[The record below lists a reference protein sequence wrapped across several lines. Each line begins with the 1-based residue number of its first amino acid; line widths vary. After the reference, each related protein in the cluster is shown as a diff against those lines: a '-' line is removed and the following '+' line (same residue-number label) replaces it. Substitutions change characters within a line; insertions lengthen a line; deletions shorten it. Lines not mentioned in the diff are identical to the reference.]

1 MIMLI
6 FKKTIVFV
14 QSARE
19 TCGCTRL
26 THADFVRI
34 RGAGSARAPWCAPI
48 LGPSAMPSAR
58 GATHARGAHAGPR
71 LLLFGAV
78 VGVCLTERALKR
90 TNKNLHFRSLRCNV
104 AGDAC

>member
-1 MIMLI
+1 VIVLI

-19 TCGCTRL
+19 TYGCTRRISL
-26 THADFVRI
+26 PVR
-34 RGAGSARAPWCAPI
+34 AFDPRAAPDRPRPTP
-48 LGPSAMPSAR
+48 GP
-58 GATHARGAHAGPR
+58 TF
-71 LLLFGAV
+71 LLFGAV

-90 TNKNLHFRSLRCNV
+90 TNTNLHFRSLRCNV

>member
-6 FKKTIVFV
+6 SKKTIVFV

-19 TCGCTRL
+19 TCGCTRRFR
-26 THADFVRI
+26 TDSR
-34 RGAGSARAPWCAPI
+34 RGFGRPHGRPVARPQT
-48 LGPSAMPSAR
+48 AR

-78 VGVCLTERALKR
+78 VGVCLTESGEGPEK
-90 TNKNLHFRSLRCNV
+90 NEKNLHFRSLRCNV

>member
-19 TCGCTRL
+19 TCGCTRRFR
-26 THADFVRI
+26 TDSRRGFGPGPVVR
-34 RGAGSARAPWCAPI
+34 RSTWPVRT
-48 LGPSAMPSAR
+48 R